1 MIPDIFSSFDQNIF
15 FLDRKIWLLILIFPL
30 FINSILWISLSS
42 IKWLTI
48 SIFLFIYNQ
57 ISLTLIKYIKR
68 INFIITSLFIILL
81 LLNLSG
87 LIPYIFSIS
96 RHLIFSLTLRL
107 PIWISLILSSF
118 KINKKE
124 TIAHLLP
131 SGAPEWLNPF
141 LVIIETIS
149 ILVRPLT
156 LRFRLAAN
164 ISAGHIILILIRTYL
179 AKRIINLSYS
189 FFFLYFIQI
198 IYFLFEIAISL
209 IQAYIFCLLLSLY
222 RNDHSFHKI

>member
-1 MIPDIFSSFDQNIF
+1 MMPDIFSSFDQNIF
-15 FLDRKIWLLILIFPL
+15 FLDSKIWLLILIFPL
-30 FINSILWISLSS
+30 FMNSMLWISLSS
-42 IKWLTI
+42 MKWLTM

-57 ISLTLIKYIKR
+57 ISLTLMKYMKSM
-68 INFIITSLFIILL
+68 NFIMTSLFMMLL

-96 RHLIFSLTLRL
+96 SHLIFSLTLSL
-107 PIWISLILSSF
+107 PIWMSLILSSF
-118 KINKKE
+118 KMNKKE

-141 LVIIETIS
+141 LVMIETIS

-156 LRFRLAAN
+156 LSFRLAAN
-164 ISAGHIILILIRTYL
+164 MSAGHIILILISTYL
-179 AKRIINLSYS
+179 AKSMMNLSYS
-189 FFFLYFIQI
+189 FFFLYFIQMM
-198 IYFLFEIAISL
+198 YFLFEIAISL

-222 RNDHSFHKI
+222 SNDHSFHKI